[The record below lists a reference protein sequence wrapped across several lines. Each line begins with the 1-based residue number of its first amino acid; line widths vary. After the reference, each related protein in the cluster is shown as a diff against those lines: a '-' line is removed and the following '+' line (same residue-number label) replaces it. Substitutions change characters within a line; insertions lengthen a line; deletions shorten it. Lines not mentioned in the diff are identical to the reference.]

1 MRLFHQF
8 ALHSIRREM
17 HLQRIRSILDQLLR
31 RIKINE
37 TIQTTSRRGS
47 QKDTIPSSSHYQLPN
62 RPLVSHRGVRL
73 LDSLGPQIGYEN
85 RGMRSVAGWSGV
97 VESVRNDKRAGRRG
111 RVGLKDGEHAREG
124 DWLKRYRSSAFS
136 FHRWFRLSATL
147 VSQPLSSLICQHLRS
162 SIPPNN
168 GYKEKERGE
177 REKERERKQGLV
189 IGGQRTNPDNR
200 S

>member
-1 MRLFHQF
+1 
-8 ALHSIRREM
+8 M

-124 DWLKRYRSSAFS
+124 DWLKCYRSSAFS

-168 GYKEKERGE
+168 GYKEKERGKRE
-177 REKERERKQGLV
+177 RESERKRKQGLV